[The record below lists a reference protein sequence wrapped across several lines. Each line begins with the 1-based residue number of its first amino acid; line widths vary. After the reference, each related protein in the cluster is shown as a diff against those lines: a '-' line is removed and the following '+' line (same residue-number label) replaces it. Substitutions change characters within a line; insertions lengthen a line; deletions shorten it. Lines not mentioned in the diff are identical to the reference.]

1 MPKPSAASLLEA
13 GAPEGEGANT
23 IVLPAY
29 DQCIKASHIFNLLD
43 ARGVIS
49 VTERQSYILKVR
61 ELAKACGAAWLNTRA
76 GGATMQPIRPPRQG
90 TVPMEWIIFALIIA
104 VVGYGIVIYNALVKS
119 RQMVREGWSGIS
131 VQLQRRSD
139 LIPNLLETVK
149 GYMGHEKEV
158 LENVTA
164 LRARAQAV
172 GDEHPAERAGVES
185 LLGAALGRLMAV
197 AEAYPD
203 LKASTNF
210 KEFQDALEE
219 TEDKLQLARRYYNGA
234 VRSFNTQVEQFPSN
248 LVANQFRFQQ
258 AEYFELEDPADRAAP
273 QVSFS

>member
-1 MPKPSAASLLEA
+1 
-13 GAPEGEGANT
+13 
-23 IVLPAY
+23 
-29 DQCIKASHIFNLLD
+29 
-43 ARGVIS
+43 
-49 VTERQSYILKVR
+49 
-61 ELAKACGAAWLNTRA
+61 
-76 GGATMQPIRPPRQG
+76 
-90 TVPMEWIIFALIIA
+90 MEWIILLIVIA
-104 VVGYGIVIYNALVKS
+104 IVGYAIAIYNSLVKN

-185 LLGAALGRLMAV
+185 LLGAALGRLIAV
-197 AEAYPD
+197 AENYPD
-203 LKASTNF
+203 LKASANF
-210 KEFQDALEE
+210 MEFQEALEE

-234 VRSFNTQVEQFPSN
+234 VRGFNTQVEQFPSN
-248 LVANQFRFQQ
+248 LVAGQFGFVQ
-258 AEYFELEDPADRAAP
+258 AEYFEMEDPADRANP
-273 QVSFS
+273 QVSFN

>member
-1 MPKPSAASLLEA
+1 
-13 GAPEGEGANT
+13 
-23 IVLPAY
+23 
-29 DQCIKASHIFNLLD
+29 
-43 ARGVIS
+43 
-49 VTERQSYILKVR
+49 
-61 ELAKACGAAWLNTRA
+61 
-76 GGATMQPIRPPRQG
+76 
-90 TVPMEWIIFALIIA
+90 MEWIILALIIA
-104 VVGYGIVIYNALVKS
+104 VVGYGIVLYNALVKS

-172 GDEHPAERAGVES
+172 GEEHPAERAGVES

-234 VRSFNTQVEQFPSN
+234 VRGFNTQVEQFPSN
-248 LVANQFRFQQ
+248 LVANGFRFQQ

-273 QVSFS
+273 QVSFG